1 MSLLWRMTQGM
12 RFHGS
17 LGPWDRQS
25 LGAGRT
31 KDTDNSAFS
40 AAVWAA
46 EAWWNH
52 WVHLRQVN

>member
-1 MSLLWRMTQGM
+1 MTQGI

-17 LGPWDRQS
+17 LGPWDRHS
-25 LGAGRT
+25 MSAGRT

-46 EAWWNH
+46 EACGTTGSI
-52 WVHLRQVN
+52 